1 MSPAHDSIRNF
12 TVEKWVV
19 HWQTTF
25 KGNKMSKFV
34 HNVWAT
40 GNFCTSEKFPFIH
53 FVSRSETKWMK
64 WNFVLSYKASAHV
77 HICYGRPCKKKWPIS
92 GKVERSENGSND
104 FLETWYA
111 PSFGYGL
118 SFGGVV
124 DPMKTHYDVIIG
136 GQKWGQNF
144 PAVQYGLMIHQSKG
158 FFKSS
163 SNLISY
169 WCYDVITWRHRL
181 LKIDF

>member
-1 MSPAHDSIRNF
+1 MNTCTKFGSDPPKRENWSQLQNRYF
-12 TVEKWVV
+12 
-19 HWQTTF
+19 F
-25 KGNKMSKFV
+25 K
-34 HNVWAT
+34 
-40 GNFCTSEKFPFIH
+40 SEKFPFIH

-77 HICYGRPCKKKWPIS
+77 HICYGRPCKKKWS
-92 GKVERSENGSND
+92 VLGKVGRGENGSND
-104 FLETWYA
+104 FLETWYV
-111 PSFGYGL
+111 PSFGHGL

-144 PAVQYGLMIHQSKG
+144 PAVQYRLMIHQFKG
-158 FFKSS
+158 FYKLS

-169 WCYDVITWRHRL
+169 WRYDVITWRQSP
-181 LKIDF
+181 LKVDFSLFLMP